1 MASPATEPLPSDRMD
16 DIDTDYGSDFSPEE
30 ELIVEQLLS
39 RNPATE
45 DDNPIVND
53 IEHHNAAQT
62 LRLPRVFGREERSPL
77 FQAARAAEEIAEQ
90 ISKYAG
96 GEKYPDCEFYSRS
109 ALLIIL
115 TDAEASSEQSNKR
128 T

>member
-1 MASPATEPLPSDRMD
+1 MASPAIASLLSDPMD
-16 DIDTDYGSDFSPEE
+16 DIDTDYGSDFTPEE

-45 DDNPIVND
+45 DDNPIVNK
-53 IEHHNAAQT
+53 IEHHDVVQT

-77 FQAARAAEEIAEQ
+77 FQAARAAEQVAEQ
-90 ISKYAG
+90 ISRSVG
-96 GEKYPDCEFYSRS
+96 GEKYPDCEFESRS

-115 TDAEASSEQSNKR
+115 TDAEAPSEQSNTR